1 MRSPHR
7 AALALVIIVCGA
19 MRVPRAGA
27 ACVGDCAPVDARV
40 TINELVLGVGIAL
53 GTQPVSACA
62 SMDANANGAVS
73 INELVMAVNA
83 ALNGC
88 PPVAS
93 PTKTATRGSSGPT
106 ATVTPHQPTAT
117 STATVT
123 RTPAPGP
130 AITFFGVLL
139 ADDSVQPPS
148 GQTRDG
154 IPIYQRPSGFGF
166 SLVVEARESRP
177 ASPPL
182 VSYTSGGPPDLQIQA
197 TRPLGDGS
205 LAVCDNAAPHFGG
218 VPAIAPPQIENP
230 TAIADALN
238 DFGCRF
244 VDGGGAAVGRRCADG
259 CVRFDTG
266 EFGCQSSATVQF
278 CGAISAPLAF
288 RGGDTLV
295 TVRVRGGDGQLGA
308 PAQLIMRIG
317 Q

>member
-1 MRSPHR
+1 MRSPNR
-7 AALALVIIVCGA
+7 AVLALVIVCCGA
-19 MRVPRAGA
+19 LHLPRAVA

-40 TINELVLGVGIAL
+40 TINELILGVGIAL
-53 GTQPVSACA
+53 GAQPVSACV
-62 SMDANANGAVS
+62 SMDANADGAVS

-93 PTKTATRGSSGPT
+93 PTKTATRASGPT
-106 ATVTPHQPTAT
+106 ATATPHQPTAT
-117 STATVT
+117 STPTVT
-123 RTPAPGP
+123 RTPAQGP
-130 AITFFGVLL
+130 AITFFGVIL

-148 GQTRDG
+148 GQTPDG

-166 SLVVEARESRP
+166 SLVVEAREARP
-177 ASPPL
+177 SSTPL

-205 LAVCDNAAPHFGG
+205 PAVCDNAAPNFGG
-218 VPAIAPPQIENP
+218 VPGIAPPQIENP

-266 EFGCQSSATVQF
+266 DFGCQSSATIQF

-288 RGGDTLV
+288 PSGDTLV
-295 TVRVRGGDGQLGA
+295 TVRVRGSDGQLGA
-308 PAQLIMRIG
+308 PAQLIMRIR